1 MTVLDLDG
9 ILQGRRKRSSQSLFL
24 TRKSSPVSPL
34 AHPSLTR
41 RAGARYARHFDTTR
55 TTTHHRSRALV
66 SRKRID
72 LTGIG
77 KWDVEGAVRD
87 D

>member
-1 MTVLDLDG
+1 MTGLGLHCV
-9 ILQGRRKRSSQSLFL
+9 LQGRRKRSSQSIFL
-24 TRKSSPVSPL
+24 TRKSSPASPL

-66 SRKRID
+66 LRKRID